1 MINKMILQGRLT
13 FDPVLKES
21 ETGTSYCKLNI
32 AWSEKKGDK
41 ETKLFQNCITF
52 NSTAAFVSKYFSKGK
67 MILVEG
73 KLLTD
78 EYTNKDGN
86 KAYSTNLLVDAV
98 HFCGEKASGETNKTS
113 GAAKE
118 IDHNEDLPF

>member
-13 FDPVLKES
+13 FDPVIKQSES
-21 ETGTSYCKLNI
+21 GASYCKLNV
-32 AWSEKKGDK
+32 AWSEKKGEK

-52 NSTAAFVSKYFSKGK
+52 NKTAEFVSKYFSKGK
-67 MILVEG
+67 MIIVEG
-73 KLLTD
+73 KLSTD

-98 HFCGEKASGETNKTS
+98 HFCGEKASESTNTS
-113 GAAKE
+113 VAAKE
-118 IDHNEDLPF
+118 IDANEDLPF